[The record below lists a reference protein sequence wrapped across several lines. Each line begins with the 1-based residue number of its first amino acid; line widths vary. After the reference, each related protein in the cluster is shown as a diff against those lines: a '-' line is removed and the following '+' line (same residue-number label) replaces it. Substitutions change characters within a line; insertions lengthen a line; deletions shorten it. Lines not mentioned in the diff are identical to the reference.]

1 MSSEREDGAI
11 RCLEELLECYPELKV
26 VKNEI
31 RDAYQCM
38 ADCFAAG
45 HKLLIAGNG
54 GSSSDA
60 QHIVGELMKGFEEKR
75 ELPERQKEL
84 LKNVDSAM
92 GAVLARELQ
101 GALPA
106 IALDSHSSLYTAYA
120 NDMDGKV
127 CLAQAL
133 QGYGHPGDVFLAIS
147 TSGNS
152 ENILYAAVT
161 AKAFGMP
168 VIALTAKDGG
178 RLVGLS
184 DIAVRVP
191 QEKTFRAQELHLP
204 VYHCW
209 CRMLERHFF
218 SVHKKLRPMN

>member
-1 MSSEREDGAI
+1 MSGKRKDMENC
-11 RCLEELLECYPELKV
+11 CLEELLECYPELKAIR
-26 VKNEI
+26 KEI
-31 RDAYQCM
+31 WDAYQCM
-38 ADCFAAG
+38 VKCFETG

-60 QHIVGELMKGFEEKR
+60 QHIVGELMKGFEKKRSLSKMQR
-75 ELPERQKEL
+75 ELLQK
-84 LKNVDSAM
+84 VDPVM
-92 GAVLARELQ
+92 GEVLAKELQ

-120 NDMDGKV
+120 NDMDAKV

-133 QGYGHPGDVFLAIS
+133 QGYGHPQDVLLAIS

-161 AKAFGMP
+161 ARAFGMP
-168 VIALTAKDGG
+168 VIALTAKEGG
-178 RLVGLS
+178 KLVGLS

-204 VYHCW
+204 IYHCW
-209 CRMLERHFF
+209 CRMLEQHFF
-218 SVHKKLRPMN
+218 Q

>member
-1 MSSEREDGAI
+1 MIEELVKRYPVLESVKGQIEDAYKILETCYEDG
-11 RCLEELLECYPELKV
+11 
-26 VKNEI
+26 
-31 RDAYQCM
+31 
-38 ADCFAAG
+38 G
-45 HKLLIAGNG
+45 KLLIAGNG

-60 QHIVGELMKGFEEKR
+60 QHIVGELMKGFEKKR
-75 ELPERQKEL
+75 SLSKMQQEL
-84 LKNVDSAM
+84 LQKVDPVM
-92 GAVLARELQ
+92 GKVLAKELQ

-120 NDMDGKV
+120 NDMDAKV

-133 QGYGHPGDVFLAIS
+133 QGYGHPQDVLLAIS

-161 AKAFGMP
+161 ARAFGMP
-168 VIALTAKDGG
+168 VIALTAKEGG
-178 RLVGLS
+178 KLVGLS

-204 VYHCW
+204 IYHCW
-209 CRMLERHFF
+209 CRMLEQHFF
-218 SVHKKLRPMN
+218 Q

>member
-1 MSSEREDGAI
+1 MSGKRKDMENC
-11 RCLEELLECYPELKV
+11 CLEELLECYPELKAIR
-26 VKNEI
+26 KEI
-31 RDAYQCM
+31 WDAYQCM
-38 ADCFAAG
+38 VKCFETG

-60 QHIVGELMKGFEEKR
+60 QHIVGELMKGFEKKR
-75 ELPERQKEL
+75 SLSKTQQEL
-84 LKNVDSAM
+84 LQKVDPVM
-92 GAVLARELQ
+92 GKVLAKELQ

-120 NDMDGKV
+120 NDMDAKV

-133 QGYGHPGDVFLAIS
+133 QGYGHPQDVLLAIS

-152 ENILYAAVT
+152 ENILYAA
-161 AKAFGMP
+161 KE
-168 VIALTAKDGG
+168 GG
-178 RLVGLS
+178 KLVGLS

-204 VYHCW
+204 IYHCW
-209 CRMLERHFF
+209 CRMLEQHFF
-218 SVHKKLRPMN
+218 Q